1 VRAGRGRRLSRR
13 AEEFGTDIISQ
24 TPNDLVTAT
33 LRKLVGREDQREVI
47 GNFKAVQLQPHAAVG
62 EVFNETRTFFARP
75 AQDCC
80 HASKLVARCPAPLL
94 RHAAITLVA
103 VELRDPS

>member
-1 VRAGRGRRLSRR
+1 MKAARCVQGEEEDCR
-13 AEEFGTDIISQ
+13 AEELGTDIISQ

-62 EVFNETRTFFARP
+62 EVFYETRTFFARP

-80 HASKLVARCPAPLL
+80 HASKLVAR
-94 RHAAITLVA
+94 
-103 VELRDPS
+103 